1 MKTSSTI
8 QKSRFSN
15 FRFSLFSLAI
25 LSLSLI
31 TNGFAVSLLEQ
42 DFATFNTGNL
52 VTQGN
57 WTQIGSAATP
67 SLTIANGTIQLANSG
82 QDAGVS
88 FTSTNSGSL
97 YLGLKLRVTSAN
109 TAGDYFTCFNTSAS
123 GTSYTGRVF
132 AKKGT
137 GTNKFLLGLQIGASN
152 STVAYGSTELDMSTE
167 YVLILKY
174 NFVSGALNDTAAI
187 YVNPANTSTESS
199 NTAHIA
205 STWAGSTAEQT
216 ALAAA
221 SLRQGSASN
230 AAAGTISKLMVT
242 TDWLSLAALSTGV
255 SIPVPTLSGISPEAA
270 LPGASITLTGTNLT
284 SPTSV
289 TFSTANGTEAASV
302 SSSNAT
308 QIICTVPGNATS
320 GSVTVTTA
328 NGDAAIAFRSLAP
341 IATPYGPENFE
352 TSQGSWF
359 TYSAAGSK
367 NWAYVSSTLGAGSPT
382 GTTNKAMEMNGYGSD
397 VAANDWMIIGPL
409 DCSSATNPVVTFNA
423 LTRYA
428 SAGLGEMEV
437 KVSTDYSGAGDP
449 SLANWTSLTFSK
461 PPAELTKSASGQVT
475 LTGAANQ
482 SAVYVAFH
490 YTAAGTVNGST
501 ALWQIDDIEIY
512 NMTTPALN
520 VTAPGN
526 LAEGATA
533 AIGTVAIPAAL
544 ESDLVVSLASADATE
559 ILLDGSGGGASAN
572 STVTIYAGNTS
583 AEFLI
588 YAQTDNTV
596 DGTQSVQITADA
608 QSYDF
613 GQAMVSVTD
622 VDYPAP
628 TIVINKSL
636 NNGSSDVIE
645 LLVIGNGTVGSTLDL
660 QGMILK
666 DYSSSGASDGGG
678 KFTFATSSTW
688 SALKAGTLVVLSLG
702 NTTTEDLDGADFL
715 VRANLGNTALFTAE
729 GSMDIGATEVVQIK
743 AAGSTTAGHT
753 GAIHTFAFGSSSAA
767 QVVAAPMPKLLG
779 SASGSNQVATNAS
792 SSLADFNGTGITL
805 LTSAP
810 TFGVAHNAENAAFI
824 SSLRGVQGISITPDS
839 SVQILPETAG
849 EQLETITISLSTIP
863 TANITVTLTAS
874 PSSAITWPATIVVPA
889 GSSSTRVS
897 FTPVDDTLVAGNR
910 EVTLTASAEGYET
923 GTSAITLVDAQFQNP
938 SVVINEVRNGGSNT
952 DSVELLVIQNSLN
965 MVGMILK
972 DFSGNMGGDSGGK
985 FTFANTALW
994 QSLPAGTLVVLTTDQ
1009 TATEDTDASDG
1020 TVTVLLSSNST
1031 YFTGTGTFEFSNI
1044 DMATIKAAGTG
1055 TAGLSGAIHTF
1066 AVGTPGSFYN
1076 LATGA
1081 KLLAPAGTEVSAGN
1095 SNSALA
1101 DYNGTDATTATAT
1114 LGLANNVANEA
1125 FIQNLRTSVPP
1136 LISGTLSLNGTVGVP
1151 VANYQITA
1159 SANATSYA
1167 ALTLP
1172 DGLSLNTATGEIS
1185 GTPAVATAGTV
1196 VAISATNAFGTGS
1209 ANLTVTIAK
1218 GTPSITNAPAA
1229 TNLNGSQTLSV
1240 STLSGGT
1247 ASVPGAFAFTNGNE
1261 VPTISG
1267 NHSVT
1272 FTPSDT
1278 ANYELVTL
1286 SVFVTVVLPSLDF
1299 TFSDWSG
1306 GQELTPD
1313 LLKKFAIGGA
1323 ASPAA
1328 TSEEPLV
1335 AMDNSEL
1342 SITAIVRTNNSQ
1354 LAVAAEATT
1363 NLASAWSPTDVT
1375 TSTEG
1380 ISQADVPAGS
1390 ERRKFSVP
1398 VSGTKRFLRLKIT
1411 LAQ

>member
-15 FRFSLFSLAI
+15 FRFPLLSLAI

-52 VTQGN
+52 VGQGN
-57 WTQIGSAATP
+57 WTQSTAGTP
-67 SLTIANGTIQLANSG
+67 NLTIANSTVQLVAGGQRAGTG
-82 QDAGVS
+82 

-97 YLGLKLRVTSAN
+97 YMGLKLKFTTAN
-109 TAGDYFTCFNTSAS
+109 ATGDYFASFNNAAS
-123 GTSYTGRVF
+123 GTNYSGRVF

-137 GTNKFLLGLQIGASN
+137 GTNKFLLGLQMGVTGA
-152 STVAYGSTELDMSTE
+152 TPTYGVTELDLNTE
-167 YVLILKY
+167 YVMILKY
-174 NFVSGALNDTAAI
+174 NFISSNSNDTGAI
-187 YVNPANTSTESS
+187 YVNPSNTSTEFS
-199 NTAHIA
+199 NTSYTT
-205 STWAGSTAEQT
+205 STWAGSSAEPSALTAVSF
-216 ALAAA
+216 APRAA
-221 SLRQGSASN
+221 SSSA
-230 AAAGTISKLMVT
+230 TISKLFVT
-242 TDWLSLAALSTGV
+242 TDWASLAALTTGV
-255 SIPVPTLSGISPEAA
+255 SIPVPSISSISPEAG
-270 LPGASITLTGTNLT
+270 LPGSSVTITGTNLA

-289 TFSTANGTEAASV
+289 TFTTASGTANATVTSG
-302 SSSNAT
+302 NAT
-308 QIICTVPGNATS
+308 QIVCTVPAGTTT
-320 GSVTVTTA
+320 GTVTVTTA
-328 NGDAAIAFRSLAP
+328 NGSATGSFRLLAP

-367 NWAYVSSTLGAGSPT
+367 NWAYVSSTLGAGSTT
-382 GTTNKAMEMNGYGSD
+382 GTTNKAMEMNGYNSD

-423 LTRYA
+423 LTRYT

-461 PPAELTKSASGQVT
+461 PPAELTKSPSGQVL

-490 YTAAGTVNGST
+490 YTAGGTTSGT

-512 NMTTPALN
+512 NMTTPALT

-559 ILLDGSGGGASAN
+559 ILLDGSGDGASAN

-608 QSYDF
+608 QDYDF

-628 TIVINKSL
+628 TIVINKTL

-645 LLVIGNGTVGSTLDL
+645 LLVIGNGTVGSTLDM

-666 DYSSSGASDGGG
+666 DYSSSGANDGGG
-678 KFTFATSSTW
+678 KITFATSSTW

-702 NTTTEDLDGADFL
+702 NAATEDLDGADFL
-715 VRANLGNTALFTAE
+715 VRANLGNTALFTVE
-729 GSMDIGATEVVQIK
+729 GGMDIGATEVVQIK
-743 AAGSTTAGHT
+743 AAGSPTAGHT

-767 QVVAAPMPKLLG
+767 QVVAAPMPKLVG
-779 SASGSNQVATNAS
+779 SASGSNQVATNS
-792 SSLADFNGTGITL
+792 SSALADFNGTGITL

-863 TANITVTLTAS
+863 AEDVTVTLTAS
-874 PSSAITWPATIVVPA
+874 PSSAITWPATVVVPA

-910 EVTLTASAEGYET
+910 EVTLTASAAGYES
-923 GTSAITLVDAQFQNP
+923 GTSAITVVDVQFESP
-938 SVVINEVRNGGSNT
+938 SVVINEVLNGGSNA
-952 DSVELLVIQNSLN
+952 DSIELLVIQNSLN

-985 FTFANTALW
+985 FTFADTTLW

-1031 YFTGTGTFEFSNI
+1031 YFTGIGTFDISNT

-1055 TAGLSGAIHTF
+1055 TAGLSGAIHTL
-1066 AVGTPGSFYN
+1066 AVGTAGSYFK

-1081 KLLAPAGTEVSAGN
+1081 RLIAASGTAVSADN
-1095 SNSALA
+1095 TNSALA
-1101 DYNGTDATTATAT
+1101 DFNGTGVSAVTST
-1114 LGLANNVANEA
+1114 LGSANNAANEVY
-1125 FIQNLRTSVPP
+1125 INNLRSAVTPV
-1136 LISGTLSLNGTVGVP
+1136 ISGSLSINGTVGTP
-1151 VANYQITA
+1151 ISSYQIVA
-1159 SANATSYA
+1159 SGNPQSYSSQTLPSG
-1167 ALTLP
+1167 LTL
-1172 DGLSLNTATGEIS
+1172 DTSSGLIT
-1185 GTPAVATAGTV
+1185 GTPTE
-1196 VAISATNAFGTGS
+1196 AIASSIVTLSATNTSGTGT
-1209 ANLTVTIAK
+1209 ANLTITIAK
-1218 GTPSITNAPAA
+1218 GTPVITTPPTASSIDANQSLASA
-1229 TNLNGSQTLSV
+1229 
-1240 STLSGGT
+1240 TLSGGV
-1247 ASVPGAFAFTNGNE
+1247 ASVAGNFTFAD
-1261 VPTISG
+1261 PTIVPGVSG
-1267 NHSVT
+1267 NFSVT
-1272 FTPSDT
+1272 FTPSSV
-1278 ANYELVTL
+1278 ANYEVVTL
-1286 SVFVTVVLPSLDF
+1286 TVPVTVVPVSSDY
-1299 TFSDWSG
+1299 TFAEWSG
-1306 GQELTPD
+1306 NQTLTTG

-1323 ASPAA
+1323 LNAS
-1328 TSEEPLV
+1328 TNSEEPVTSLE
-1335 AMDNSEL
+1335 NSTL
-1342 SITAIVRTNNSQ
+1342 SITAIIRTNNSK
-1354 LAVAAEATT
+1354 LTIGAESTT
-1363 NLASAWSPTDVT
+1363 DLSTTWTSANV
-1375 TSTEG
+1375 TSTTAG
-1380 ISQADVPAGS
+1380 LSQSGLPSGC

-1398 VSGTKRFLRLKIT
+1398 STGSKQFLRLQAT
-1411 LAQ
+1411 LAP